1 MSRLTMYHQQD
12 VNRCLLTTQDVAVI
26 TAQLAAVGVRFE
38 RWSAHCPIH
47 ADMTTAEILAAYAK
61 DIQRLQNEG
70 GYQTVDAIS
79 LSADHPD
86 KAMLRQK
93 FLNEHTHG
101 EDEVRFFVRG
111 SGLFCLHIGE
121 QVLQVQCCEQDLIAV
136 PALTPHWFDM
146 GPEPNFTAIRWFNHP
161 DGWVAKFT
169 GSDIAL
175 RFPLYS

>member
-1 MSRLTMYHQQD
+1 MSQLAIYAD
-12 VNRCLLTTQDVAVI
+12 SDANVCLLQTQDATTI
-26 TAQLAAVGVRFE
+26 SKQLATIGVRFE
-38 RWSAHCPIH
+38 RWQANRFIS
-47 ADMTTAEILAAYAK
+47 ADMQTTDILAAYAD

-86 KAMLRQK
+86 KTVLRQK

-111 SGLFCLHIGE
+111 SGLFCLHVGDKVY
-121 QVLQVQCCEQDLIAV
+121 QVECCQHDLISV
-136 PALTPHWFDM
+136 PANITHWFDM
-146 GPEPNFTAIRWFNHP
+146 GPEPSFTAIRLFNYP

-169 GSDIAL
+169 DSDIAQ
-175 RFPLYS
+175 RFPLYE